1 MKFRFPTQSEIYIA
15 VIFLL
20 AIAVSAWFIIMNV
33 NKSLVTVQIGVGFQW
48 KLMAVHHMTL
58 GVHNPLDDEFPLLL
72 GAAVSPMPLI
82 KDLWADSIIS
92 KISVDDQGQFGACT
106 AHALSYAW
114 QQSRLR
120 SNKSWYKPSRCFWYA
135 QSRLA
140 LGDRVLSSDKGS
152 TIWSTAQAL
161 ESNGVIAETLWPY
174 TKQNIDRAPT
184 NTINSQASL
193 NKQSVRQVNF
203 GLDVSKNIQILKTE
217 INAGRIVMIGIM
229 IYQSF
234 MTNNVMRTGKIPMPK
249 KREEALLGGH
259 AIALSGWD
267 EPNQVFTFRNSW
279 GTSVGKQGSFSIPY
293 TYVCNPTLAGDA
305 WVVT

>member
-1 MKFRFPTQSEIYIA
+1 MKFRFPTQPEIYIA
-15 VIFLL
+15 VILLL
-20 AIAVSAWFIIMNV
+20 AIAVTAWFIIINV
-33 NKSLVTVQIGVGFQW
+33 NKSLVDVQVGAGFQW
-48 KLMAVHHMTL
+48 QLMSVHHMSL
-58 GVHNPLDDEFPLLL
+58 GVHDPLVDDDFPLLL
-72 GAAVSPMPLI
+72 SSAPMPLV
-82 KDLWADSIIS
+82 KDLWSDTIVS
-92 KISVDDQGQFGACT
+92 KIGVDNQGAFGSCT

-114 QQSRLR
+114 QQFRLR

-135 QSRLA
+135 HSRLA

-161 ESNGVIAETLWPY
+161 QSKGAVAETLWPY

-184 NTINSQASL
+184 SLVNVQASA
-193 NKQSVRQVNF
+193 NKQSVRQVKF
-203 GLDVSKNIQILKTE
+203 GLNTNTNIQLIKSE
-217 INAGRIVMIGIM
+217 INAGRVVMIGIM
-229 IYQSF
+229 IFQSF
-234 MTNNVMRTGKIPMPK
+234 MTNAVMRSGTIPMPN
-249 KREEALLGGH
+249 KRKEGLLGGH

-293 TYVCNPTLAGDA
+293 NYVCNPTLAGDA